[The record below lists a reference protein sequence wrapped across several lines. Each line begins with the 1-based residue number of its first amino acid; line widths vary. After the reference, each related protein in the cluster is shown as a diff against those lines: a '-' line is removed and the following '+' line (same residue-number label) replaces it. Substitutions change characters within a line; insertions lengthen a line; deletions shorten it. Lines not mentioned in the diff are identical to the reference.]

1 MKKALLIIDRGS
13 KEYEVQEELFLISQ
27 KAKEKGGYA
36 YSNYCFL
43 EVRPP
48 YIEEGIKN
56 CINEKVDLITVMP
69 YFLYPGMKLKDAVKK
84 TAEITK
90 KLGLKLVITKPLC
103 YSEMLSSVI
112 RDRLTKL
119 KSDNLIQFN
128 DIECDVLVIGHGSS
142 DRRAREAFIFTI
154 KSITQ
159 FYKNVEFCFLE
170 LDKPN
175 IENGINSIIKK
186 NPKVIL
192 IMPYFLHKGIHIK
205 SDVIK
210 EIKNAMEKYP
220 FSNILI
226 ADHIGVDEKMVK
238 LVLDRAIEVEKR
250 II

>member
-1 MKKALLIIDRGS
+1 MRKAFLIIDRGS

-27 KAKEKGGYA
+27 KAKDKGGYV

-103 YSEMLSSVI
+103 YSEMLSSII

-119 KSDNLIQFN
+119 KSDNLIRFK

-154 KSITQ
+154 KNITQ

-175 IENGINSIIKK
+175 IEDGINSIVKK

-205 SDVIK
+205 NDVIK
-210 EIKNAMEKYP
+210 EIKNAIEKHP

-238 LVLDRAIEVEKR
+238 LILDRAIEVEKR
-250 II
+250 IV

>member
-1 MKKALLIIDRGS
+1 MRKAFLIIDRGS

-27 KAKEKGGYA
+27 KAKDKGGYV

-48 YIEEGIKN
+48 SIEEGIKN

-103 YSEMLSSVI
+103 YSEMLSSII

-119 KSDNLIQFN
+119 KSDNLIRFK

-154 KSITQ
+154 KNITQ

-175 IENGINSIIKK
+175 IEDGINSIVKK

-205 SDVIK
+205 NDVIK
-210 EIKNAMEKYP
+210 EIKNAIEKHP

-238 LVLDRAIEVEKR
+238 LILDRAIEVEKR
-250 II
+250 IV

>member
-1 MKKALLIIDRGS
+1 MRKAFLIIDRGS

-27 KAKEKGGYA
+27 KAKEKGGYV
-36 YSNYCFL
+36 YSIYCFL
-43 EVRPP
+43 EVIPP

-90 KLGLKLVITKPLC
+90 ELGLKLVITKPLC

-119 KSDNLIQFN
+119 KSDNLIGFK

-154 KSITQ
+154 KNIEE
-159 FYKNVEFCFLE
+159 FYKNV
-170 LDKPN
+170 
-175 IENGINSIIKK
+175 
-186 NPKVIL
+186 
-192 IMPYFLHKGIHIK
+192 
-205 SDVIK
+205 
-210 EIKNAMEKYP
+210 
-220 FSNILI
+220 
-226 ADHIGVDEKMVK
+226 
-238 LVLDRAIEVEKR
+238 
-250 II
+250 

>member
-1 MKKALLIIDRGS
+1 MRKAFLIIDRGS
-13 KEYEVQEELFLISQ
+13 KEFEVQEELFLISQ
-27 KAKEKGGYA
+27 KAKEKGGYV

-119 KSDNLIQFN
+119 KSDNLIQFK

-154 KSITQ
+154 KNITQ

-170 LDKPN
+170 LDEPN
-175 IENGINSIIKK
+175 IEDGINSIVKK
-186 NPKVIL
+186 NPKVIM

-205 SDVIK
+205 NDVVK
-210 EIKNAMEKYP
+210 EIKNAMEKHT
-220 FSNILI
+220 FTNILI

-238 LVLDRAIEVEKR
+238 LILERAIEVEKR
-250 II
+250 IA

>member
-1 MKKALLIIDRGS
+1 MRKAFLIIDRGS

-27 KAKEKGGYA
+27 KAKEKGGYV

-103 YSEMLSSVI
+103 YSEMLSSII

-119 KSDNLIQFN
+119 KSDNLIRFK

-154 KSITQ
+154 KKITK

-170 LDKPN
+170 LDEPN
-175 IENGINSIIKK
+175 IEDGINSIVKK

-210 EIKNAMEKYP
+210 EIKNAMEKHS

-226 ADHIGVDEKMVK
+226 AGHIGVDEKIVK
-238 LVLDRAIEVEKR
+238 LILDRAIEVEKR
-250 II
+250 IA